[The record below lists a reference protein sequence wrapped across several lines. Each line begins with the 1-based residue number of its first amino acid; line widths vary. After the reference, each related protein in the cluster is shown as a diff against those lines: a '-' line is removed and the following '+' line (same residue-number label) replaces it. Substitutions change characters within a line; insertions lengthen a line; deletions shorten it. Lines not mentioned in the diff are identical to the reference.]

1 MRGVSEEDVRAARE
15 MDLLTYLQMC
25 EPWELKQTS
34 SNEYR
39 TASHGSLVISNGKW
53 YWNRGGFGGVSAL
66 DYLIKVRGMGF
77 VAAVETVCG
86 VRAPVMPASLLVK
99 KNRAAAEG

>member
-1 MRGVSEEDVRAARE
+1 MRRVNEEDVRVARE

-39 TASHGSLVISNGKW
+39 TVSHGSLVISNGKW

-66 DYLIKVRGMGF
+66 DYLIKVRGMRF